1 MQICRSKLLRVSGLV
16 LASVSTLPSQALA
29 AWGDENW
36 GTMVWG
42 ESLSVPSLPGIGLIA
57 LAVGLAA
64 TAAWLLGKRRL
75 ALGLPV
81 LLVLLVVVASTATAV
96 PNTFVNGTV
105 ADADEVNENF
115 SSLEARI
122 TATETALGISPT
134 ARFVACPDGVTVADT
149 ETGLLWERK
158 TTDGSV
164 HDVTST
170 FTWSSTG
177 SAADGTAYTVFLA
190 DLNTAPGH
198 GFAGHTDWRLPFISE
213 LQSIMVG
220 EGVTTVSGDVDPPD
234 PAMGTNPT
242 GQATVLIIGSSG
254 LDPVFAAVGGPTAS
268 SFYWSA
274 SSGATSPNGAWFAGF
289 DSGFVG
295 NGASKSSDLFV
306 RAVRA
311 GSCSS

>member
-1 MQICRSKLLRVSGLV
+1 MQRLLLS
-16 LASVSTLPSQALA
+16 LPLLLLSLFFALPA
-29 AWGDENW
+29 LGGNWGENW

-57 LAVGLAA
+57 LAIGLAA

-75 ALGLPV
+75 ALGLP
-81 LLVLLVVVASTATAV
+81 VLLVVVASTATAV

-115 SSLEARI
+115 NSLEAQI
-122 TATETALGISPT
+122 AALQAQLDALHGFIL
-134 ARFVACPDGVTVADT
+134 RFEACADGLTVADRA
-149 ETGLLWERK
+149 TGLLWERK

-164 HDVTST
+164 HDVSNT

-190 DLNTAPGH
+190 DLNTAPG
-198 GFAGHTDWRLPFISE
+198 FAGHTDWHLPFISE
-213 LQSIMVG
+213 LQSILVG
-220 EGVTTVSGDVDPPD
+220 EGVTASGPVDPPD

-242 GQATVLIIGSSG
+242 GQATICDIAPCI
-254 LDPVFAAVGGPTAS
+254 DPDFAAVGGPTALS
-268 SFYWSA
+268 IYWSA
-274 SSGATSPNGAWFAGF
+274 SSFSTIPFNAWVANFNNGSVFGTLNSNDF
-289 DSGFVG
+289 S
-295 NGASKSSDLFV
+295 V